1 MKSLAFRQTYDGD
14 KRSLPQSEHL
24 GKFMPQLQ
32 QRSTSLLASI
42 FILTSAGHVL
52 AQQSTTA
59 TYGDWVVRCA
69 TEAAQPAQKSCD
81 MEQLT
86 QVQGRTGPLSRVAVA
101 HPVRGQPVKL
111 IIQLPVNVS
120 LPAGVKLQ
128 LGDKD
133 PGTVTPF
140 LRCVPAGCFTDVEIK
155 DDLMK
160 KFRAMSEAGKIAFKD
175 AAEHDVVIPLSFK
188 GFGQAFDALSKE

>member
-1 MKSLAFRQTYDGD
+1 MHQH
-14 KRSLPQSEHL
+14 RS
-24 GKFMPQLQ
+24 
-32 QRSTSLLASI
+32 SLLLAGI
-42 FILTSAGHVL
+42 LILTAANHAD

-59 TYGDWVVRCA
+59 TYGDWVVRCV
-69 TEAAQPAQKSCD
+69 TAAGPPVQKNCD

-101 HPVRGQPVKL
+101 HPVKGQPTKM

-120 LPAGVKLQ
+120 LPAGVKLS

-133 PGTVTPF
+133 PGTAMPF
-140 LRCVPAGCFTDVEIK
+140 LRCVPAGCFAEIELK
-155 DDLMK
+155 DDLLK
-160 KFRAMSEAGKIAFKD
+160 KYRAITETGKIAFKD

-188 GFGQAFDALSKE
+188 GFGPAFDALSKE

>member
-1 MKSLAFRQTYDGD
+1 
-14 KRSLPQSEHL
+14 
-24 GKFMPQLQ
+24 MPQLLH
-32 QRSTSLLASI
+32 RSALLLASI
-42 FILTSAGHVL
+42 FILTSAGQAF

-59 TYGDWVVRCA
+59 TYGDWVVRCVA
-69 TEAAQPAQKSCD
+69 ETGPPAQKNCD

-101 HPVRGQPVKL
+101 HPVKGQPTKMVV
-111 IIQLPVNVS
+111 QLPVNVS
-120 LPAGVKLQ
+120 LPAGVKMQ

-140 LRCVPAGCFTDVEIK
+140 LRCVPAGCFTEIELK
-155 DDLMK
+155 DDLLK
-160 KFRAMSEAGKIAFKD
+160 KYRAMTETGKIAFKD

>member
-1 MKSLAFRQTYDGD
+1 M
-14 KRSLPQSEHL
+14 
-24 GKFMPQLQ
+24 LQ
-32 QRSTSLLASI
+32 HRLTLLLASI
-42 FILTSAGHVL
+42 LILTAAGDAS

-59 TYGDWVVRCA
+59 TYGDWVVRCVSQA
-69 TEAAQPAQKSCD
+69 GPPVQKNCD

-101 HPVRGQPVKL
+101 HPAKGQPTKMV
-111 IIQLPVNVS
+111 IQLPVNVS
-120 LPAGVKLQ
+120 LPSGVKLQ

-133 PGTVTPF
+133 AGTVTPY
-140 LRCVPAGCFTDVEIK
+140 LRCVPAGCFTEIELK
-155 DDLMK
+155 DDVLK
-160 KFRAMSEAGKIAFKD
+160 KYRAMTETGKIAFKD